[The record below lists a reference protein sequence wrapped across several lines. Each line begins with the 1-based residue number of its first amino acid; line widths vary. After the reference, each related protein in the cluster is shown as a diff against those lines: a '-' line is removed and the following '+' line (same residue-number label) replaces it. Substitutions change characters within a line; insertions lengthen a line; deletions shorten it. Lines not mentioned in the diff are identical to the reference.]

1 MYSSRSFKLSCMDGQ
16 VDYPGVQGNVG
27 QTLSCPNEKDCE
39 PSHVNLCLLGTQ
51 GCPLICRRSSLFK
64 QLVFGVQSV
73 KVVRKP
79 RKNPATV
86 SSFQIKV
93 AVRGHA
99 HPSPCW
105 CAAGWEDYCYCIFT
119 EFNIS
124 ILKSGPRNFL
134 GLNHDGPQRIP
145 FCRTLF
151 AQETLE
157 QNFKYQLWV
166 QSSIR
171 IEMVWMFTGQNIK
184 FPTCDRFRT
193 KPRHCVFGLQDRPK

>member
-1 MYSSRSFKLSCMDGQ
+1 MFVRHARL
-16 VDYPGVQGNVG
+16 
-27 QTLSCPNEKDCE
+27 
-39 PSHVNLCLLGTQ
+39 
-51 GCPLICRRSSLFK
+51 PLICRRSSLFK

-79 RKNPATV
+79 CK
-86 SSFQIKV
+86 KV

-124 ILKSGPRNFL
+124 ILKSRPRNFL
-134 GLNHDGPQRIP
+134 GLNHDAPQRVP
-145 FCRTLF
+145 FCRTPFLY
-151 AQETLE
+151 ETLE

-171 IEMVWMFTGQNIK
+171 FEMVWMFTGQNIK